1 MQTKMFVGTVGLFRA
16 YSRRRKKHRVL
27 VFFVSL
33 FILKDGP
40 MLYNLLGGIEA
51 QGFIA

>member
-1 MQTKMFVGTVGLFRA
+1 M
-16 YSRRRKKHRVL
+16 KKKV
-27 VFFVSL
+27 VFFFVFV
-33 FILKDGP
+33 FILKDGS